1 MRILGVD
8 CGSRV
13 TGYGVIESARGRL
26 QAVGHGAIRIPAG
39 RSLAERLR
47 LVAEG
52 LERVVDRYDPAEA
65 AFEEVFTAKNP
76 RTALVLA
83 HVRGAAMLSVA
94 RAGLPV
100 ASYSPTQVKASITG
114 HGRAPKEQVRRMVR
128 LVMGIEGDV
137 RPLDASDALAVAYCH
152 STRRG
157 RVAQEVPVDG
167 S

>member
-13 TGYGVIESARGRL
+13 TGYGVIESAPGRL

-52 LERVVDRYDPAEA
+52 LERVVERYGPAEA

-114 HGRAPKEQVRRMVR
+114 HGGAPKKQVRRMVR

-152 STRRG
+152 STRG
-157 RVAQEVPVDG
+157 GSVA
-167 S
+167 